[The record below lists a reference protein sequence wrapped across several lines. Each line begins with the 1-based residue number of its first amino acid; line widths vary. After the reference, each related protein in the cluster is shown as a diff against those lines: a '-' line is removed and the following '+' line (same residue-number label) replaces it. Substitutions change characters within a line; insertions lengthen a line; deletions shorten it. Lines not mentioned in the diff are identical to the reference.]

1 MSPAG
6 SGKAQFRGGQGAP
19 AGRQRARSK
28 GRRLI
33 LAWLVGVS
41 LVVLSGMLPP
51 AAGYV
56 VILIACV
63 FLGSVLG
70 ANAGDPTGLRDHH
83 Q

>member
-6 SGKAQFRGGQGAP
+6 SGKAQFRGGQGAR

-51 AAGYV
+51 AVGYV

-70 ANAGDPTGLRDHH
+70 ANTGDPTGLRDHH